1 MEEQKKVLTVGAREL
16 DLSRLT
22 PMTIGER
29 EQVFKDYGID
39 LSRPDRLTPAHD
51 VDFAL
56 WVLRKLDGAVT
67 REEVAAMPSRLC
79 TALTQYYFRLSSEVS
94 IPQWLRPT
102 PLVGGM
108 GGGRETT
115 AT

>member
-1 MEEQKKVLTVGAREL
+1 MEEKVLKVGERDL

-29 EQVFKDYGID
+29 EQLFKDYGID

-56 WVLRKLDGAVT
+56 WILRKVDGAVT
-67 REEVAAMPSRLC
+67 REEVSALPARLC
-79 TALTQYYFRLSSEVS
+79 TSLTNHYFRLSTEVS

-102 PLVGGM
+102 PLAGGT